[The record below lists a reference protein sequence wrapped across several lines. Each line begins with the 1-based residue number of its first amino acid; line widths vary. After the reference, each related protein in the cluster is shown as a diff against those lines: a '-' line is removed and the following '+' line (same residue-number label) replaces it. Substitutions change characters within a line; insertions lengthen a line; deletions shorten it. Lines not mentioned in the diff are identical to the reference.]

1 MGRRHCAVPQY
12 GFQASGTADTEG
24 GAQEKAGRLHPS
36 LGMGG
41 DSSRLRTGTTVARQ
55 GWPPWGWKETGTWA
69 KIHAQRG
76 AGRPAPL
83 LPNVFNIL
91 NGANSKPPTFR
102 GAHTQQPCLFLGCGR
117 APLPPA
123 TPTGNALGT
132 ALLWAAATAVP
143 PASGAP
149 LGLHGAGNG
158 AGASEPPTSAGSG
171 DCGGL

>member
-12 GFQASGTADTEG
+12 GFQASGTADTER

-36 LGMGG
+36 LGMVGG
-41 DSSRLRTGTTVARQ
+41 LQQAQDRDKGGKAGLATLGVEADRDLGQDPCPA
-55 GWPPWGWKETGTWA
+55 WGWEAGSLAPQRLQHPQRSKLETA
-69 KIHAQRG
+69 DFP
-76 AGRPAPL
+76 GRPHSAAL
-83 LPNVFNIL
+83 
-91 NGANSKPPTFR
+91 S
-102 GAHTQQPCLFLGCGR
+102 FLGCGR

-132 ALLWAAATAVP
+132 ALLWVPATAVP